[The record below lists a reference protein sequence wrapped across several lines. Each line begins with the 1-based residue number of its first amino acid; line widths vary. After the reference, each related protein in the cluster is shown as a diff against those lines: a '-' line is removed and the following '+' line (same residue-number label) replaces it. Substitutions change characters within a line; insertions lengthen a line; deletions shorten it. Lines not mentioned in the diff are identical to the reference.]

1 MQQNECLLEAS
12 NLILSLTS
20 YMELSLHFDAVI
32 CYLRWLRIEVRYFI
46 LNWFWSFCTFLSG
59 GNANRVQCSI
69 NVNYQSLAGDELVLL
84 QDKLLDPKTLLHSMT
99 SANGR
104 DRNLF

>member
-1 MQQNECLLEAS
+1 MQVSMKSEKGYSALQRDYLT
-12 NLILSLTS
+12 LICFSMFCILTS
-20 YMELSLHFDAVI
+20 
-32 CYLRWLRIEVRYFI
+32 R
-46 LNWFWSFCTFLSG
+46 